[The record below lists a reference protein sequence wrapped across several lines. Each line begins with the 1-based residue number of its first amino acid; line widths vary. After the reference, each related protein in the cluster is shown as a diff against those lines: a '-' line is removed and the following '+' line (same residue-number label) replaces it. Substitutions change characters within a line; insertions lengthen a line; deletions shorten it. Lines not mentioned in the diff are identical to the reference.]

1 MAGPIP
7 FIDMRHAHS
16 SLTRQLHVLQDSICV
31 AAYMHGFM
39 VNQNHGMP
47 EMLIENILHR
57 SRQFHEWELEDKR
70 DLPNYTSPVIGPRLN
85 PSWMDSLELQLGPV
99 MRGIPGIFGI
109 DGVIDDWDRETMRV
123 GKWVMEFLCDGLGIH
138 GNRLEDL
145 GCLQRRWMNADY
157 FPHELQNL
165 GLAVMPYR
173 ELSVLKIIVQ

>member
-99 MRGIPGIFGI
+99 MRGIPSIFGI

-138 GNRLEDL
+138 VHN
-145 GCLQRRWMNADY
+145 Y
-157 FPHELQNL
+157 FRSGVEN
-165 GLAVMPYR
+165 
-173 ELSVLKIIVQ
+173 